1 MLYER
6 LQNEI
11 KGAMLSKDKDKRD
24 VLKQVQMKTQAF
36 AKENKVNIT
45 DEIVLSSVS
54 KELKQLNQTKDFL
67 VDNKESDLYKSTE
80 YKIGILQG
88 YLPEQLSKEDCL
100 VEVSKILS
108 SLDNNMNNGA
118 KIGAVMKK
126 LKGKADNKLIKE
138 CIDTILLQ

>member
-1 MLYER
+1 MLYEK

-36 AKENKVNIT
+36 AKENKVDIT

-54 KELKQLNQTKDFL
+54 KELKQLNQTKDSL

-80 YKIGILQG
+80 YKISILQG

-100 VEVSKILS
+100 VEVNKILS
-108 SLDNNMNNGA
+108 SLDNNMSNGA

-138 CIDTILLQ
+138 CIDTILIQ